1 MILGLN
7 HINIVTPHL
16 DETRDFFV
24 EVLGLTVGARPD
36 FDFDGYWLYAG
47 DRPVIHLQSRDRF
60 SGQRGP
66 ASALDHAAFDVDDL
80 AEARARLTK
89 HGVAFS
95 EVQVPGTARGQLFL
109 RDPNGVRIELG
120 GELR

>member
-1 MILGLN
+1 MILDLN
-7 HINIVTPHL
+7 HINIVTPKL

-24 EVLGLTVGARPD
+24 DVLGLTVGERPA

-47 DRPVIHLQSRDRF
+47 GKPVVHLQSRDRF
-60 SGQRGP
+60 SGERGP
-66 ASALDHAAFDVDDL
+66 AAALDHAAFDVSDL
-80 AEARARLTK
+80 AAAKARLTQ

-95 EVQVPGTARGQLFL
+95 EIRIPGTGRGQLFL

-120 GELR
+120 GPLA